1 MKENEIF
8 YSLSRLQ
15 ISTIKSNLEKNKNNL
30 YLNLI
35 ITFEQSEFNKIY
47 KLLSN
52 LYTIE
57 NSNEIEYKI
66 WETFIYNKI
75 LQALDQQDVI
85 YCPHDIYEEY
95 KLLTGYNLT
104 LFINSL
110 SSFTTLNT
118 INNII
123 KNQISKKV
131 IVNYFQEET
140 IIPISLQ
147 KVINQIL
154 VSNLPFSNKL
164 YTTRSSLNSY
174 YMENGYWLQKDN
186 NYNEIWKLL
195 SVNE

>member
-8 YSLSRLQ
+8 YSLSKLQ

-75 LQALDQQDVI
+75 L
-85 YCPHDIYEEY
+85 
-95 KLLTGYNLT
+95 
-104 LFINSL
+104 
-110 SSFTTLNT
+110 
-118 INNII
+118 
-123 KNQISKKV
+123 
-131 IVNYFQEET
+131 
-140 IIPISLQ
+140 
-147 KVINQIL
+147 
-154 VSNLPFSNKL
+154 
-164 YTTRSSLNSY
+164 
-174 YMENGYWLQKDN
+174 
-186 NYNEIWKLL
+186 
-195 SVNE
+195 